1 LSVPLKNDRI
11 FVKRNKMKIV
21 LQFEKMSDLDEI
33 SQWLENKHVTVQ
45 QVIPDKM
52 SASTL
57 IKRLSR
63 IKIVLPEDFKFDRN

>member
-1 LSVPLKNDRI
+1 
-11 FVKRNKMKIV
+11 MKIV

-33 SQWLENKHVTVQ
+33 SQWLENKHITVQ
-45 QVIPDKM
+45 QVIPDKI

-57 IKRLSR
+57 IKRLNR

>member
-33 SQWLENKHVTVQ
+33 SQWLENKHITVQ

-52 SASTL
+52 SGSTL

>member
-1 LSVPLKNDRI
+1 
-11 FVKRNKMKIV
+11 MKIV

-33 SQWLENKHVTVQ
+33 SQWLENKHITVQ

-57 IKRLSR
+57 IKRLNR

>member
-1 LSVPLKNDRI
+1 
-11 FVKRNKMKIV
+11 MKII

-33 SQWLENKHVTVQ
+33 SLWIENKHITVQ
-45 QVIPDKM
+45 QLIPDKI

-57 IKRLSR
+57 IKRLNR

>member
-1 LSVPLKNDRI
+1 
-11 FVKRNKMKIV
+11 MKIV

>member
-1 LSVPLKNDRI
+1 
-11 FVKRNKMKIV
+11 MKIV

-33 SQWLENKHVTVQ
+33 SQWLENKHITVQ

-52 SASTL
+52 SGSTL